1 MEANDSGSQCRSASI
16 HGLSLIKHG
25 RKEGSG
31 EVELSMKYKIRLH
44 WVPGWKEK
52 EAKLVP
58 AEQHFIGA
66 PEGERSRLM

>member
-1 MEANDSGSQCRSASI
+1 MEEN
-16 HGLSLIKHG
+16 KE
-25 RKEGSG
+25 EGSG
-31 EVELSMKYKIRLH
+31 EMELGMKYKIRLH

-58 AEQHFIGA
+58 AGQHFIGA

>member
-1 MEANDSGSQCRSASI
+1 MEENNE
-16 HGLSLIKHG
+16 
-25 RKEGSG
+25 EGSG
-31 EVELSMKYKIRLH
+31 IKVELGMKYKIRLH